1 MRSKVKKGTE
11 KQPKRNVEEYCKDL
25 GNIIKFQDTVKKVKN
40 NFDYTADLSI
50 VCKDGHVLAHQMI
63 LGAHSKLLKQ
73 FFLSQ
78 HALEFAVVD
87 WEAGLAQLNGRRS
100 PDHLVTI
107 FLPDFYREDFKR
119 FHILFY
125 RGEVIIENEVQ
136 SSILKELFKTLQIE
150 SVKLSDLA
158 LTEVKRKVVEEPPP
172 PPKIAETNT
181 VFLDDDDNF
190 PPTPESF
197 DVQDEI
203 LPTSKPIADVKR
215 LIPITQ
221 DSTSPVKKK
230 SNNPISTDPTPNK
243 PNNFTEKTKNNVEI
257 DPLAVGGDSSSDPL
271 AIADDSQPQKTQV
284 LNNRELESFDCR
296 KCNLKIAIHGR
307 QVMSNLM
314 RFQMHMISH
323 FKDYL
328 YPDVPHMPKY

>member
-1 MRSKVKKGTE
+1 MT
-11 KQPKRNVEEYCKDL
+11 
-25 GNIIKFQDTVKKVKN
+25 
-40 NFDYTADLSI
+40 
-50 VCKDGHVLAHQMI
+50 
-63 LGAHSKLLKQ
+63 
-73 FFLSQ
+73 
-78 HALEFAVVD
+78 
-87 WEAGLAQLNGRRS
+87 GRRS

-119 FHILFY
+119 FLSLFY

-158 LTEVKRKVVEEPPP
+158 LTEVKRKVVVEEPPP
-172 PPKIAETNT
+172 PTPAPPKIVETNT
-181 VFLDDDDNF
+181 VFLSDDENF
-190 PPTPESF
+190 PPNSESF

-203 LPTSKPIADVKR
+203 LPTSKPIADVKPIKR
-215 LIPITQ
+215 LLPITQ
-221 DSTSPVKKK
+221 DSTSPVKNK
-230 SNNPISTDPTPNK
+230 SNPSTTPKKQK
-243 PNNFTEKTKNNVEI
+243 PNNITAKNNVEI

-284 LNNRELESFDCR
+284 LSNRELESFDCR

-328 YPDVPHMPKY
+328 YPDVPELPIYYCPHGGAKCNTPINR